1 MVQLLGA
8 GQVNAMKEAQQFG
21 TRIRELRIKARLSQ
35 RCLASKV
42 GVNFTYLS
50 KIENGLLPPPS
61 EKVISQLAG
70 VLGVNKDELI
80 SLSGRTPADEAQILS
95 NRAKLEFGIKIRELR
110 NKAGLTQ
117 QELASKINV
126 DHTYLSKIE
135 SGVTPPPSKK
145 VIPRLASAL
154 NVGNNELMVLA
165 GRIPAFSKK
174 REGP

>member
-1 MVQLLGA
+1 
-8 GQVNAMKEAQQFG
+8 MKEAQQFG

-35 RCLASKV
+35 RWLASKV

-165 GRIPAFSKK
+165 GRIPAFSKMTCD
-174 REGP
+174 G